1 MSESLIIS
9 LDSQVDSLE
18 IVGGKGR
25 SLAKLTNAGFD
36 VPGGFQVTTQA
47 YRQFVAE
54 HNLQSQILELAKP
67 RIVEGT
73 SSFEQASGDIVSLF
87 HEHALNEEIIQQIVK
102 AYEAL
107 EGTPA
112 VAVRSSANAE

>member
-1 MSESLIIS
+1 MTEELIVS

-47 YRQFVAE
+47 YRQ
-54 HNLQSQILELAKP
+54 
-67 RIVEGT
+67 
-73 SSFEQASGDIVSLF
+73 
-87 HEHALNEEIIQQIVK
+87 
-102 AYEAL
+102 
-107 EGTPA
+107 
-112 VAVRSSANAE
+112 

>member
-47 YRQFVAE
+47 YRQFVDPTRRRA
-54 HNLQSQILELAKP
+54 
-67 RIVEGT
+67 
-73 SSFEQASGDIVSLF
+73 
-87 HEHALNEEIIQQIVK
+87 
-102 AYEAL
+102 
-107 EGTPA
+107 
-112 VAVRSSANAE
+112 